1 MPERPQGARWSR
13 ILFEE
18 PPRTHGIASEF
29 VGLLTKCDHRSVARL
44 RESVTIEAPPSRV
57 WSVVAED
64 VKNAPKWA
72 TNMDRVEQLDDD
84 RPGVGTRY
92 RYHLSL
98 PGGHKEKLEVEQ
110 DVYQKPKKCSGR
122 FIKGPVKGTW
132 SYTYRAGKDGSTQLV
147 YEMDYELAGL
157 LRFATG
163 VFASQYAAGIQQNM
177 QRLKKYV
184 ESGKGPKPR

>member
-1 MPERPQGARWSR
+1 MWA
-13 ILFEE
+13 
-18 PPRTHGIASEF
+18 
-29 VGLLTKCDHRSVARL
+29 
-44 RESVTIEAPPSRV
+44 
-57 WSVVAED
+57 VVAED

-72 TNMDRVEQLDDD
+72 TNMDRIEKLDDGP
-84 RPGVGTRY
+84 PGRGTRY
-92 RYHLSL
+92 RYHLDL

-110 DVYQKPKKCSGR
+110 TTWTPPKRCAGK

-132 SYTYRAGKDGSTQLV
+132 SYTYAEHKDGSTRLT

-163 VFASQYAAGIQQNM
+163 LFAKQYADGIQHNL

-184 ESGKGPKPR
+184 ESGKGPKPKR